1 MATEN
6 RKLRVF
12 LCHSKDD
19 KTKIRKLYS
28 RLIADGFDVWFDEAK
43 LIPGQ
48 DWDLEIRNAVK
59 NSDTVLVCL
68 SKSSTTKEGYIQK
81 EIRFALDVADEK
93 PEGTIFL
100 IPVRLEE
107 CNVPTR
113 VSRFQWVDLFDK
125 SGYSKLKESL
135 HLRMDDLNIRFSSN
149 EVSPK
154 NIENRI
160 RVPVLGPIA
169 TGTPLPE
176 LGFNTTLNY
185 SKVEDTVDIARELLP
200 AKEKGND
207 LFALEV
213 KGDSMADAMI
223 HDGDIVIMKP
233 ATTARNGELAAIW
246 LPMDNV
252 ATLKYFFKEKDRYRL
267 QPANPEMK
275 SIYIKLDVPLEIKGK
290 VIMVIRRMTRA
301 MGI

>member
-1 MATEN
+1 M
-6 RKLRVF
+6 
-12 LCHSKDD
+12 
-19 KTKIRKLYS
+19 
-28 RLIADGFDVWFDEAK
+28 
-43 LIPGQ
+43 PGQ
-48 DWDLEIRNAVK
+48 EWDLEIRKAVR

-81 EIRFALDVADEK
+81 EIRFALDIADEK

-107 CNVPTR
+107 CNVP
-113 VSRFQWVDLFDK
+113 SRISRYQWVDLFEK

-135 HLRMDDLNIRFSSN
+135 HLRMNDLNIRFDSTDVFSGDL
-149 EVSPK
+149 ED
-154 NIENRI
+154 RI

-169 TGTPLPE
+169 TGIPLPE
-176 LGFNTTLNY
+176 LGSITKINY
-185 SKVEDTVDIARELLP
+185 SEDDVIYVARGLLP
-200 AKEKGND
+200 PKEKGDD

-213 KGDSMADAMI
+213 MGDSLADAMI

-233 ATTARNGELAAIW
+233 ATTARNGEMAAIW
-246 LPMDNV
+246 LPLDNE

-275 SIYIKLDVPLEIKGK
+275 SIFVKLDVPLEVKGK
-290 VIMVIRRMTRA
+290 VVMVIRRMERLMA
-301 MGI
+301 A